1 MCLRCFYSSDACGA
15 LLVLI
20 IKGSTSQAI
29 VRGRLHRP
37 DGLMLQR
44 AGLGRSAL
52 ARLHGGALPSLRR
65 GLCSA
70 PPPVLETPPPVRAG
84 WRPIRKL
91 LAANRGEIAIRICR
105 AATELNIK
113 TVAVYSKEDFGSL
126 HRYKAAPIWKDS
138 SAL

>member
-1 MCLRCFYSSDACGA
+1 
-15 LLVLI
+15 
-20 IKGSTSQAI
+20 
-29 VRGRLHRP
+29 
-37 DGLMLQR
+37 MLQR
-44 AGLGRSAL
+44 GGLGRSPL
-52 ARLHGGALPSLRR
+52 ARLHGGALTSLRR

-126 HRYKAAPIWKDS
+126 HR
-138 SAL
+138 